1 MQGHFAIEASGFF
14 ISGASMRLGYHG
26 TLTETFLFVMNVF
39 EKKEGF
45 EDLSRP
51 NVKTDE
57 PKAEQKLKYDK
68 VYS

>member
-14 ISGASMRLGYHG
+14 ISGASMHLGYHG

-45 EDLSRP
+45 EDISHA
-51 NVKTDE
+51 NAKADE
-57 PKAEQKLKYDK
+57 PRAAQKLKYYK
-68 VYS
+68 VYP